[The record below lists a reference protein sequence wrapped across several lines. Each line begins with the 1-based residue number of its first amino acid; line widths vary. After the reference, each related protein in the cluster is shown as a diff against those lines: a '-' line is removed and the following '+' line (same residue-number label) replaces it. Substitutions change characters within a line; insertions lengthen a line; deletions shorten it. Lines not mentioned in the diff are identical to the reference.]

1 MKNVRNLIRIILMCA
16 MTLVLVTLVSVPKK
30 ADQSSTHYY
39 LEQDISLL
47 PDTCLFETGTDSTY
61 RIAAYDKGLI
71 YEGASVERSTYVITG
86 KKYKD
91 ENYDNTSILEIDDSA
106 LGENCDFLFYLSCVQ
121 RDSHCYFKIGIDIN
135 GTYYYMKYDTK
146 TNKLIWSAKDG
157 TNFSYKAI
165 GSKIYFYIETS
176 ESSGLV
182 LSDSGFVM
190 TVKGEEEGF
199 SCNDLVSAEDNSILA
214 LHDSDQKVKYYTIR
228 NDDQHIHSSEY
239 LDLPKDSDGFAMWA
253 TSNPVDSL
261 CTYNSYAYFYNDT
274 RRGTNYTPT
283 IEIDE
288 ETLRGYG
295 ERYYVDYINSKRKV
309 SVTQS
314 EEYSYRFERPSGF
327 SSHKNYF
334 VTDLY
339 PFYQYSVRVAVNGDF
354 PVENYKITYNTDSRT
369 GANFTDGR
377 YLLEGQWIEIK
388 LPSANLTG
396 LDYSITSISTTDAN
410 GDTINP
416 KIEYRDDKR
425 IAVIYVPHSSMK
437 VTVNTTY
444 EQVSVDEVKMYTYA
458 MQQNDMS
465 ITSAPLTI
473 SGDDTVHLVADSK
486 VYDSAGNTNY
496 IIIPEF
502 KDLVDERDQ
511 ELDWESEDRCE
522 YSYQYKWYITVDGVE
537 TPLTDDF
544 VSTNDM
550 FYQLE
555 DYATDKQVRFRC
567 KVIRTRDC
575 TDTSVEYWSEYRDV
589 AVLGLGDPINIQGV
603 EDVNTDVCDITV
615 DNIYIPFRGD
625 VDCYI
630 QKDGGAWEQITKTVN
645 NPDNDTFGPATPT
658 NGVNITFGMH
668 GKYFTYAITSNGTY
682 TVKVCKGQRTTIFPS
697 FTYENFGKEH
707 DTYTFEH
714 MLVPAT
720 EITSGSYYEIERC
733 KICGINTSVTQ
744 YTIDKV
750 TTIALEENAFVYDEV
765 GVVPEVQVSDEQDV
779 DLTEGTDY
787 EVKLYSDVLRIHE
800 VDRAVNPGAYYLVV
814 TGKGHYRFERVLPF
828 VITHAGPENPGDES
842 EPSGESQPTEP
853 SEHHESNE
861 SHETHES
868 HDPHEPHDPHEH
880 THDTEPTKPS
890 EPSEHTHPT
899 KPSEHTEPTKPSEPT
914 KETMEVVT
922 DDPTE
927 PAEPTAMTEGEKQTE
942 PTSEPKTETT
952 VPTTEPEAPASEAP
966 TTPGVAI
973 ETEKTRGETTV
984 SEPAVE
990 TTVTETTASETTI
1003 EETTVEPTMEST
1015 AEQTSAETLADAPVI
1030 EGDGSAQVNN
1040 GNGEFDVQN
1049 NDKSSPQTSTA
1060 LRVGLV
1066 VAAAAVVS
1074 LGCMALLKGQI
1085 KKKF

>member
-1 MKNVRNLIRIILMCA
+1 MCVV
-16 MTLVLVTLVSVPKK
+16 TVLF
-30 ADQSSTHYY
+30 A
-39 LEQDISLL
+39 
-47 PDTCLFETGTDSTY
+47 CLFVTPRSTQAAPEVELQYCPVMPTSGDVAPVICSYTYSFLDFGSGNRY
-61 RIAAYDKGLI
+61 RMVCVDKSKVYD
-71 YEGASVERSTYVITG
+71 GASVEASTYPISGDKFSIENKPGASTMLAVDSSKMDDIAILVAIGSDFGAKISIDVNGQTYYLHYDSKSQVALTWSTISSSFYEWVDGNGRLHYKVNNSDNAAELMLWDSGLGITG
-86 KKYKD
+86 TDQYRKGCLKYAP
-91 ENYDNTSILEIDDSA
+91 YDP
-106 LGENCDFLFYLSCVQ
+106 GENSVLILQDLDGSKRYYLIA
-121 RDSHCYFKIGIDIN
+121 RPGCYG
-135 GTYYYMKYDTK
+135 G
-146 TNKLIWSAKDG
+146 KDG
-157 TNFSYKAI
+157 TFLLLDAP
-165 GSKIYFYIETS
+165 
-176 ESSGLV
+176 
-182 LSDSGFVM
+182 
-190 TVKGEEEGF
+190 
-199 SCNDLVSAEDNSILA
+199 A
-214 LHDSDQKVKYYTIR
+214 DQ
-228 NDDQHIHSSEY
+228 
-239 LDLPKDSDGFAMWA
+239 DGFFMWA
-253 TSNPVDSL
+253 TDDAMKDYYPYSAYELETTDGR
-261 CTYNSYAYFYNDT
+261 YAE
-274 RRGTNYTPT
+274 NYLPT
-283 IEIDE
+283 IEGDDGSTIGQVDE
-288 ETLRGYG
+288 KT
-295 ERYYVDYINSKRKV
+295 YVDHVNQTRSTTV
-309 SVTQS
+309 LST
-314 EEYSYRFERPSGF
+314 EEYSYAFDRPEGYSDY
-327 SSHKNYF
+327 KNFFTTTLHPYYK
-334 VTDLY
+334 Y
-339 PFYQYSVRVAVNGDF
+339 PVHIQVNGDF
-354 PVENYKITYNTDSRT
+354 SVENYKITYNTTSRD
-369 GANFTDGR
+369 GAKFTDGDM
-377 YLLEGQWIEIK
+377 LFPGQWIEVK

-396 LDYSITSISTTDAN
+396 LDYSITSISAKDAN
-410 GDTINP
+410 GNTISP

-425 IAVIYVPHSSMK
+425 IAVICVPDSPMN
-437 VTVNTTY
+437 VTINTTY
-444 EQVSVDEVKMYTYA
+444 EQVPVDEVKMYAYA
-458 MQQNDMS
+458 IDQYETK
-465 ITSAPLTI
+465 ITSKPLAVNGTATI
-473 SGDDTVHLVADSK
+473 RLIAEPYIYRDDGSSNNIQVT
-486 VYDSAGNTNY
+486 
-496 IIIPEF
+496 EF
-502 KDLVDERDQ
+502 KELTDAHDI

-899 KPSEHTEPTKPSEPT
+899 KPSEHTELSKPSEPT

-952 VPTTEPEAPASEAP
+952 VPTTEPEAPASETP

-1003 EETTVEPTMEST
+1003 EETTVEPTTEST

-1049 NDKSSPQTSTA
+1049 NDKSAPQTSTA